1 MEVILM
7 LRKLS
12 ILIFSII
19 FLSACVTPKIT
30 KPPEEPIDFK
40 QYKKVKLVVFDEV
53 KTPYSIE
60 GMPMFEGLLKGK
72 LQSLG
77 YSMVEQD
84 EDMLLETRITDFKP
98 GSAALRFWV
107 SFGAG
112 KAVLIYIASFK
123 DRSGKLLTTLD
134 GGKSYHGLEITDN
147 PLYKTEEEIRMG
159 MIQLSVIQIGQFIK
173 NNGRLE

>member
-1 MEVILM
+1 M
-7 LRKLS
+7 LRRFS

-19 FLSACVTPKIT
+19 LLSACVTPKVS
-30 KPPEEPIDFK
+30 KPTEEATDFK
-40 QYKKVKLVVFDEV
+40 QYKKVKLAVFDEV

-84 EDMLLETRITDFKP
+84 EDMLLEIKVTGFKP
-98 GSAALRFWV
+98 GSAAMRFLV
-107 SFGAG
+107 GFGAG
-112 KAVLIYIASFK
+112 RAVLTYVADFK
-123 DRSGKLLTTLD
+123 DRSGRLLATLD
-134 GGKSYHGLEITDN
+134 GGKSYHGAEITDN

-159 MIQLSVIQIGQFIK
+159 MIQHSVIQIGQFIK

>member
-1 MEVILM
+1 M
-7 LRKLS
+7 LKKLVV
-12 ILIFSII
+12 LIFSVV
-19 FLSACVTPKIT
+19 FLFSCVTPKIT

-40 QYKKVKLVVFDEV
+40 QFKKVRLVVFDEV
-53 KTPYSIE
+53 KTSYSIE

-77 YSMVEQD
+77 YSMVEED

-98 GSAALRFWV
+98 GSAALRFLV

-112 KAVLIYIASFK
+112 KAVLTYIASFK
-123 DRSGKLLTTLD
+123 DRSGKLLTILD

-159 MIQLSVIQIGQFIK
+159 MIQLSVIQIGEFIK
-173 NNGRLE
+173 KNGRLE

>member
-1 MEVILM
+1 MNL
-7 LRKLS
+7 
-12 ILIFSII
+12 
-19 FLSACVTPKIT
+19 
-30 KPPEEPIDFK
+30 
-40 QYKKVKLVVFDEV
+40 
-53 KTPYSIE
+53 
-60 GMPMFEGLLKGK
+60 GK

-84 EDMLLETRITDFKP
+84 EDMLVEIRVTEFKP

-107 SFGAG
+107 GFGAG
-112 KAVLIYIASFK
+112 RAVLIYIASFK
-123 DRSGKLLTTLD
+123 DKSGKLLAALD

-173 NNGRLE
+173 NNGKLE

>member
-1 MEVILM
+1 M
-7 LRKLS
+7 LKKLV
-12 ILIFSII
+12 ILIFSVVIL
-19 FLSACVTPKIT
+19 FSCVTPKIT

-84 EDMLLETRITDFKP
+84 EDMLLEIKVTDFKP
-98 GSAALRFWV
+98 GSATMRFLV
-107 SFGAG
+107 GFGAG
-112 KAVLIYIASFK
+112 RAVLIYIASFK

-134 GGKSYHGLEITDN
+134 GGKSYHGAEITDN

-159 MIQLSVIQIGQFIK
+159 MIQISVIQIGEFIK
-173 NNGRLE
+173 KNGRLE

>member
-1 MEVILM
+1 MLKKLMILV
-7 LRKLS
+7 
-12 ILIFSII
+12 FSIG
-19 FLSACVTPKIT
+19 FLFSCVTPKVT

-40 QYKKVKLVVFDEV
+40 QYKKVKLTIVNEV
-53 KTPYSIE
+53 KTPYSTE

-84 EDMLLETRITDFKP
+84 EDMLLEIKVTDFKP
-98 GSAALRFWV
+98 GSATVRFLV
-107 SFGAG
+107 GFGAG
-112 KAVLIYIASFK
+112 RAVFTYVADFK

-134 GGKSYHGLEITDN
+134 GGKSYHGAEITDN

-159 MIQLSVIQIGQFIK
+159 MIQHSVIQIGQFIK

>member
-1 MEVILM
+1 MNM
-7 LRKLS
+7 LRKLI
-12 ILIFSII
+12 ILV
-19 FLSACVTPKIT
+19 FLIGFLFACVTPKIT
-30 KPPEEPIDFK
+30 KPPEKPIDFK

-53 KTPYSIE
+53 KTSYSIE

-77 YSMVEQD
+77 YSIVEQD
-84 EDMLLETRITDFKP
+84 EDMLVETRITDFTP

-107 SFGAG
+107 CFGAG
-112 KAVLIYIASFK
+112 KAVLTDIASFK
-123 DRSGKLLTTLD
+123 DRSGRLLTTLD

-147 PLYKTEEEIRMG
+147 PFYKTEEEIRMG

-173 NNGRLE
+173 NNGRLD

>member
-1 MEVILM
+1 MDMLKKLM
-7 LRKLS
+7 VLV
-12 ILIFSII
+12 FSIG
-19 FLSACVTPKIT
+19 FLFSCVTPKIT
-30 KPPEEPIDFK
+30 KPPEEPIDSK

-84 EDMLLETRITDFKP
+84 EDMLLEIKVTDFTP

-112 KAVLIYIASFK
+112 KAVLKYIANFK
-123 DRSGKLLTTLD
+123 DKSGKLLTVLD

-173 NNGRLE
+173 NNGKLE